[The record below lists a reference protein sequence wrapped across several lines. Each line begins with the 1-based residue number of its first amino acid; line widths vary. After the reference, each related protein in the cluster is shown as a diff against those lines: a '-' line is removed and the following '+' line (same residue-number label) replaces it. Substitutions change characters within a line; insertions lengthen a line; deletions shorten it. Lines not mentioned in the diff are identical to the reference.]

1 MDQIDEANYDQTTCN
16 RNTPATGNV
25 IMADIR
31 SVVVLTGAG
40 VSAES
45 GLKTFRDNNGLW
57 ENERIEDVATP
68 QAFQRDS
75 RRVQHFYNL
84 RRRKLLDPALK
95 PNPAH
100 LSLADFQENFQGN
113 FSVITQNVDNLHERA
128 GSAGVIHM
136 HGELLKA
143 RCIKTGQ
150 VFPRTGDILG
160 DSRCVCCGQAGALRP
175 DIVWFGEIPK
185 YMDLIERRL
194 AECDL
199 FISIG
204 TSGTVYPA
212 AGFKQMAAARGA
224 ETVEL
229 NMQPSPGY
237 SGFDEARYGPA
248 SAIVPAYL
256 AELQGRIGGASPGG

>member
-1 MDQIDEANYDQTTCN
+1 
-16 RNTPATGNV
+16 
-25 IMADIR
+25 MADIR

-40 VSAES
+40 ISAES

-57 ENERIEDVATP
+57 EDERIEDVATP
-68 QAFQRDS
+68 EAFRRDPG
-75 RRVQHFYNL
+75 RVQRFYNL
-84 RRRKLLDPALK
+84 RRQKLRDPTLA

-100 LSLADFQENFQGN
+100 VSLADFERNFPGRL
-113 FSVITQNVDNLHERA
+113 SLITQNVDNLHERA
-128 GSAGVIHM
+128 GSAAVIHM

-160 DSRCVCCGQAGALRP
+160 DSRCVCCGLAGALRP

-237 SGFDEARYGPA
+237 SGFDDTRYGPA

-256 AELQGRIGGASPGG
+256 TELRDRINGHPPGK